1 MAQTSLSLG
10 RICDDNIGM
19 AELEPTRETPESDD
33 FREEVDPWDTVLL
46 PFGIEQPSLQ
56 IGRYRQIRKLGEG
69 QFGIVWLGYDE
80 QLQRPVAIK
89 ILKSMRMDSRT
100 SSISQACEAEWQEAR
115 NIALLDHPNIVP
127 VFDVGTTQEKDVYI
141 VSKFIDGETLEE
153 SMANRRWGTIESL
166 RFVQSIAE
174 ALAHAHEHG
183 LVHRDIKPANILI
196 DRRNGK
202 AHVADFG
209 LAFRNLNGSVSAGFA
224 GTPNYMSPEQVRGVI
239 EEIDARS
246 DLFSLGVVLYEMLSQ
261 RRPFQ
266 GNEKSSLFEQIL
278 YSRPTH
284 LRECVENID
293 DDVVAIC
300 SRALEKSPDKR
311 FATAAE
317 FAQTISNYL
326 VRVEQASLKPNSLT
340 SPKSLGLLGEYRLIE
355 LIGAGGLGEVYKAE
369 HRVMQRMVAIKLLHE
384 KRHFQSE
391 MTQRFLQEIR
401 LIAKLSHPNIVTA
414 FDAGRESDRVFM
426 VMELVEGE
434 SLADRIERLG
444 PLSTAEAIN
453 VLRQTAIALEYAHAR
468 QIIHRDIKPGNLMVD
483 SRGVIKV
490 LDFGLAVINENQSD
504 SETGRLSGT
513 PQYMAPE
520 QSVEGAV
527 IDSRTDLY
535 SLGATLFTLLTG
547 NPMYGGG
554 VAQLAMAHQRQEI
567 PNLYEYRRSI
577 DLRVDSI
584 FKRLVAKSPN
594 DRFSSASDLL
604 RMLDELRLPEIP
616 IRKVPGSIYLKGLY
630 KSQPTSVHDLVP
642 TAETKTCALGIDLGL
657 ASSTVAWFHSE
668 RGPQLIEQS
677 EGQGP
682 QLRNMLWSINDHVK
696 VGESALK
703 VWQTHPTGIFH
714 SLQRWIGLPVVKRPF
729 GGKSVPP
736 EVLIAALLHRLLTN
750 ARRKVARASQAVVT
764 VPSCYDQA
772 HRRAIQVAS
781 QIAGIEVLQLLD
793 KPLAIVLAWLDTLSK
808 GQETHR
814 VEKGKVLVVHLGG
827 TGLEASVVEVHD
839 RLVQLRG
846 TNGDWKSGSQRWIR
860 VLSDCFVDQL
870 KRLTGADIRQEV
882 AAATRLQRTIELVI
896 ERLTVKPSV
905 EMRFEWR
912 GSAIAERLTQERI
925 LELAPAMRSEVSDAI
940 IGACAAARIQISEIE
955 HIVLAG
961 VMMRLKPLQRM
972 VEACVPGAISLSLL
986 EKNELARGAAIQAR
1000 NLTMTTPRTKQSFQI
1015 IPCAVYDIAIPVL
1028 SASKAAF
1035 TPKLLIER
1043 GACLPTTISRSLR
1056 FEENLPHLLQLIE
1069 GTRHGREAWQ
1079 RLGSLDLQSVF
1090 PDRLEKQPLSLKL
1103 EMDLSGILKAEL
1115 LCPDLGKRITFPNSS
1130 SHLSAT
1136 EVENW
1141 KAWLETLMLCSS

>member
-1 MAQTSLSLG
+1 
-10 RICDDNIGM
+10 M
-19 AELEPTRETPESDD
+19 AEQEPTHETPEADEFPD
-33 FREEVDPWDTVLL
+33 EVDPWDTVLL

-69 QFGIVWLGYDE
+69 QFGVVWLGYDE

-89 ILKSMRMDSRT
+89 ILKSMRIASK
-100 SSISQACEAEWQEAR
+100 SFSVPHSNGEEWEEAR
-115 NIALLDHPNIVP
+115 NVALLDHPNIVP
-127 VFDVGTTQEKDVYI
+127 VFDVGTTEEEQVYI

-153 SMANRRWGTIESL
+153 SLANRRWGIRESL
-166 RFVQSIAE
+166 HFVQSVAE
-174 ALAHAHEHG
+174 ALAHAHEKG

-202 AHVADFG
+202 AHVTDFG

-224 GTPNYMSPEQVRGVI
+224 GTPIYMSPEQVRGAI
-239 EEIDARS
+239 EKIDARS
-246 DLFSLGVVLYEMLSQ
+246 DVFSLGVVLYEMLTQ
-261 RRPFQ
+261 QRPFRS
-266 GNEKSSLFEQIL
+266 NEKSTLFQQIRF
-278 YSRPTH
+278 SNPTP
-284 LRECVENID
+284 LRDWVEEID
-293 DDVVAIC
+293 DEVVAIC
-300 SRALEKSPDKR
+300 SRALEKSPDDR
-311 FATAAE
+311 FATAIE
-317 FAQTISNYL
+317 FAQSISNYL
-326 VRVEQASLKPNSLT
+326 VRKEHASLKPNSLT
-340 SPKSLGLLGEYRLIE
+340 SPVSFGLLGEYRLIE

-384 KRHFQSE
+384 RRHLQSE
-391 MTQRFLQEIR
+391 MSQRFLQEIR

-426 VMELVEGE
+426 VMELVDGE
-434 SLADRIERLG
+434 SLADRIARLG
-444 PLSTAEAIN
+444 PLSTAEAIS

-490 LDFGLAVINENQSD
+490 LDFGLAVLNEDKREPQIESH
-504 SETGRLSGT
+504 SGT

-520 QSVEGAV
+520 QSLEGAV
-527 IDSRTDLY
+527 IDHRTDLY

-547 NPMYGGG
+547 RPMYVGD
-554 VAQLAMAHQRQEI
+554 ALQIAMAHQRQEI

-577 DLRVDSI
+577 DLRVDSV
-584 FKRLVAKSPN
+584 FKRLVAKAPN

-604 RMLDELRLPEIP
+604 RNLDELRLPEIP
-616 IRKVPGSIYLKGLY
+616 IRMVPGSTYLKGLY
-630 KSQPTSVHDLVP
+630 KSQPTSVHDLAP
-642 TAETKTCALGIDLGL
+642 TAETKISAIGIDLGL
-657 ASSTVAWFHSE
+657 ASSTVAWFHPE
-668 RGPQLIEQS
+668 RGPQLVEQS
-677 EGQGP
+677 EGQGA

-703 VWQTHPTGIFH
+703 VWQTHPAGIFH

-736 EVLIAALLHRLLTN
+736 EVLIAALLHRLFTN

-772 HRRAIQVAS
+772 HRRAIHIAS
-781 QIAGIEVLQLLD
+781 QIAGIDVLQLLD
-793 KPLAIVLAWLDTLSK
+793 KPLAIVLAWLDTLRK
-808 GQETHR
+808 GQETER
-814 VEKGKVLVVHLGG
+814 VENGKVLVVHLGG

-839 RLVQLRG
+839 GLVQLRG

-860 VLSDCFVDQL
+860 VLTHCFVAQL
-870 KRLTGADIRQEV
+870 QRLTGADIRQDL
-882 AAATRLQRTIELVI
+882 AAATRLQRTVELVI

-912 GSAIAERLTQERI
+912 GSAIVERLTQQSI
-925 LELAPAMRSEVSDAI
+925 LEMAPAMRSEVKDAI
-940 IGACAAARIQISEIE
+940 VGACEAARVQVAEIE

-961 VMMRLKPLQRM
+961 VMMRLKPLQRI
-972 VEACVPGAISLSLL
+972 VEALVPNAMSLSLL

-1000 NLTMTTPRTKQSFQI
+1000 NLTMTQPRLEHSFQA

-1028 SASKAAF
+1028 AANKSTF
-1035 TPKLLIER
+1035 APKLLIER
-1043 GACLPTTISRSLR
+1043 GACLPTTLLRSLR
-1056 FEENLPHLLQLIE
+1056 FEENLPQVLKLIE

-1079 RLGSLDLQSVF
+1079 RLGSLDLQSAF
-1090 PDRLEKQPLSLKL
+1090 PDRLGKQPLSLKL
-1103 EMDLSGILKAEL
+1103 SMDLSGILQAEL
-1115 LCPDLGKRITFPNSS
+1115 LCPDLGKRIAFPHTGS
-1130 SHLSAT
+1130 LSPA
-1136 EVENW
+1136 EIENW

>member
-1 MAQTSLSLG
+1 
-10 RICDDNIGM
+10 M
-19 AELEPTRETPESDD
+19 AEQEPTRETHETDD
-33 FREEVDPWDTVLL
+33 FRDEVDPWDTVLL

-89 ILKSMRMDSRT
+89 ILKSMRIDSK
-100 SSISQACEAEWQEAR
+100 SFSVPQVCGVEWQEAR
-115 NIALLDHPNIVP
+115 NVALLDHPNIVP
-127 VFDVGTTQEKDVYI
+127 VYDVGTTQEEQVYI

-153 SMANRRWGTIESL
+153 SMANRRWGITESL

-174 ALAHAHEHG
+174 ALAHAHENS

-196 DRRNGK
+196 DSRNGK
-202 AHVADFG
+202 AHVTDFG
-209 LAFRNLNGSVSAGFA
+209 LAFRSLNGSISAGFA

-246 DLFSLGVVLYEMLSQ
+246 DVFSLGVVLYEMLSQ
-261 RRPFQ
+261 RRPFR
-266 GNEKSSLFEQIL
+266 GNEKSKLFQQIL
-278 YSRPTH
+278 YSHPTS
-284 LRECVENID
+284 LRDLVEEID
-293 DDVVAIC
+293 DGVVDIC
-300 SRALEKSPDKR
+300 SRALEKSPEKR
-311 FATAAE
+311 FATATE
-317 FAQTISNYL
+317 FAQSISNYL
-326 VRVEQASLKPNSLT
+326 VRVEHASQKPNSLT
-340 SPKSLGLLGEYRLIE
+340 PVVPLGLLGEYRLIE
-355 LIGAGGLGEVYKAE
+355 LIGAGGLGDVYKAE

-391 MTQRFLQEIR
+391 MSQRFLHEIR

-426 VMELVEGE
+426 VMELVDGE
-434 SLADRIERLG
+434 SLADRIARLG
-444 PLSTAEAIN
+444 PLSTAEAIS
-453 VLRQTAIALEYAHAR
+453 VLRQTAMALEYAHAR

-483 SRGVIKV
+483 TRGVIKV
-490 LDFGLAVINENQSD
+490 LDFGLAVLNENQGD
-504 SETGRLSGT
+504 PQNGRFSGT

-520 QSVEGAV
+520 QSLEAAA
-527 IDSRTDLY
+527 IDRRTDLY
-535 SLGATLFTLLTG
+535 SLGATLYSLLTG
-547 NPMYGGG
+547 HPMYDGDP
-554 VAQLAMAHQRQEI
+554 ASIAIAHQHQEI
-567 PNLYEYRRSI
+567 PNLYEHRRSI

-604 RMLDELRLPEIP
+604 QILDELRLPEIP

-630 KSQPTSVHDLVP
+630 KSQPTSVHDIVP
-642 TAETKTCALGIDLGL
+642 SSETKTSVIGIDLGL
-657 ASSTVAWFHSE
+657 ASSTVAWFHPE
-668 RGPQLIEQS
+668 HGPQLVEQS

-703 VWQTHPTGIFH
+703 VWQTHPAGIFH

-736 EVLIAALLHRLLTN
+736 EVLIAALLHRLLSN
-750 ARRKVARASQAVVT
+750 VRRKVPRASQAVVT

-793 KPLAIVLAWLDTLSK
+793 KPLAIVLAWLDTLGK
-808 GQETHR
+808 GLDRQQ
-814 VEKGKVLVVHLGG
+814 VENGKVLVVHLGG
-827 TGLEASVVEVHD
+827 TGLEASIVEVHD
-839 RLVQLRG
+839 RLVQLKG
-846 TNGDWKSGSQRWIR
+846 THGDWKSGSQRWIR
-860 VLSDCFVDQL
+860 VLSQCFVDQL
-870 KRLTGADIRQEV
+870 QRLTGADIRQDL
-882 AAATRLQRTIELVI
+882 AAATRLQRTVELVI
-896 ERLTVKPSV
+896 DRLTVKPSV

-912 GSAIAERLTQERI
+912 GSAIVERLTQERV
-925 LELAPAMRSEVSDAI
+925 LEMAPAMRSEVSNAI
-940 IGACAAARIQISEIE
+940 AGACAAARIQVAEVE

-961 VMMRLKPLQRM
+961 VMMRLKPLQKI

-986 EKNELARGAAIQAR
+986 EKNELARGAAIQAC
-1000 NLTMTTPRTKQSFQI
+1000 NLTKTTPRTKQSFQA
-1015 IPCAVYDIAIPVL
+1015 IPCAVYDIAIPIL
-1028 SASKAAF
+1028 AASRAAF
-1035 TPKLLIER
+1035 VPKLLFER
-1043 GACLPTTISRSLR
+1043 GACLPATQTRSLR
-1056 FEENLPHLLQLIE
+1056 FEENLPEVLQLIE

-1079 RLGSLDLQSVF
+1079 RLGSLDLRSAF
-1090 PDRLEKQPLSLKL
+1090 SNRFDKQPLSLKL
-1103 EMDLSGILKAEL
+1103 DVDLSGILQVEL
-1115 LCPDLGKRITFPNSS
+1115 VCPELGESIAFPSS
-1130 SHLSAT
+1130 SRHLSA
-1136 EVENW
+1136 VEIGNW